1 VDTKA
6 AEPDEVA
13 AMRGMTP
20 EERRILLRLMHEAE
34 PEAARGAPEGGRL
47 GLVSQGDRAPA
58 CTSPL
63 MKWSE
68 PKPVRQVAS
77 EMLCQERVNL
87 KRLAPKIPLA

>member
-1 VDTKA
+1 VAPRRTLARGGSPAQETETVDTKA

-47 GLVSQGDRAPA
+47 GLVSQGDR
-58 CTSPL
+58 
-63 MKWSE
+63 
-68 PKPVRQVAS
+68 R
-77 EMLCQERVNL
+77 
-87 KRLAPKIPLA
+87 RLAHHPS